1 MTTTETAV
9 AAADTAPRDTRQP
22 RRRRPWQLPAA
33 RLAVPL
39 LALLAWQLIDP
50 VTDLVPAPADTIREL
65 YSGFVDGWIY
75 EGLRATASAVGT
87 GFVLGTVVAFPL
99 GYLMGSSK
107 TLTAIFEPL
116 VAGTFAVPRVILYP
130 ILLAVFG
137 VGLEAES
144 AMVAISAFF
153 PILMSTAAAV
163 RNVSPSLLKLGRSL
177 SARPLQIARKIVIP
191 DAAPSIMVGI
201 RIGFSIAFIAAI
213 IAELFAAKDGLGL
226 LISQSYAVLDLP
238 RMYAVVLLVMLAAF
252 AGNLLLWWAER
263 RLRKA

>member
-1 MTTTETAV
+1 MTTTETTIATP
-9 AAADTAPRDTRQP
+9 DMTPHTTRRP
-22 RRRRPWQLPAA
+22 RRRRSWQLPAA
-33 RLAVPL
+33 RVAVPL
-39 LALLAWQLIDP
+39 LALLAWQLIAP
-50 VTDLVPAPADTIREL
+50 VTNLVPAPVETVREL
-65 YSGFVDGWIY
+65 YAGFADGWIY
-75 EGLRATASAVGT
+75 EGLAATASAVGT

-137 VGLEAES
+137 VGVAAES

-177 SARPLQIARKIVIP
+177 NAGPLQIARKIVIP

-226 LISQSYAVLDLP
+226 MISQSYAVLDLP

-252 AGNLLLWWAER
+252 AGNILLWWAER
-263 RLRKA
+263 RLRRA

>member
-1 MTTTETAV
+1 MTTEATV
-9 AAADTAPRDTRQP
+9 AAPDTSSRTAHRP
-22 RRRRPWQLPAA
+22 RRHRSWQLPAA
-33 RLAVPL
+33 RIAVPL
-39 LALLAWQLIDP
+39 LALLGWQLVHP
-50 VTDLVPAPADTIREL
+50 VTGLVPAPAETVREL
-65 YSGFVDGWIY
+65 VAGFTDGWIY
-75 EGLRATASAVGT
+75 EGLSATASAVGV

-99 GYLMGSSK
+99 GYLMGSSR

-137 VGLEAES
+137 VGLQAES

-163 RNVSPSLLKLGRSL
+163 RNVSPSLHKLGRSL
-177 SARPLQIARKIVIP
+177 NAGRLQIARKIVIP

-226 LISQSYAVLDLP
+226 MISKSYAVMDLP
-238 RMYAVVLLVMLAAF
+238 RMYAVVLLVMAAAF
-252 AGNLLLWWAER
+252 AGNTLLWWAER
-263 RLRKA
+263 RLRRA